1 MASNK
6 TKSIEL
12 FRVAGVQVEID
23 YSWLVI
29 FSLVLWSL
37 SAGYFPQE
45 YPGQP
50 TARLLG
56 RRPRGDPVLLRLG
69 FAS

>member
-1 MASNK
+1 MASSK

-12 FRVAGVQVEID
+12 FRVAGVQVEVD

-29 FSLVLWSL
+29 FALVLWSL

-50 TARLLG
+50 TL
-56 RRPRGDPVLLRLG
+56 DYWIVG
-69 FAS
+69 FVATLFFFGSVSAS